1 MQVYLNIANKYD
13 YHVVIIEIPER
24 NIKTL
29 SSRTLHNV
37 TENKIN
43 QMRNEYEPLVPYYI
57 SWEVG
62 VRNTSYL
69 KTELKKVVE
78 VSLTYVPFRKFCD
91 KGLAINLHNIST
103 LF

>member
-1 MQVYLNIANKYD
+1 MTIAIHFLDNTNHKIVDMQVYLNIANKYD

-69 KTELKKVVE
+69 KTELKKVME
-78 VSLTYVPFRKFCD
+78 
-91 KGLAINLHNIST
+91 NWN
-103 LF
+103 